1 MGVTTFFLT
10 GHSVVLSQYFPYAA
24 HDCPQRRRLVE
35 QYILRFASLNARR
48 SYTFAQIRYILR
60 EYGVRDFLPDRQ
72 QFRHV
77 GVTGEAFDYAT
88 WQHTD
93 GGRYLY
99 GGAVPASYDLSEMW
113 TGPGDTNAKLPKFQ
127 YGSASTTASSR
138 WLMPT
143 DYLRLKS
150 LTIGFSAPTSFISK
164 LGLTKAR
171 AYFSGSNLL
180 TWKSKDLVV
189 DPEMSPSGIMTF
201 ETPAYRT
208 FAFGVELDF

>member
-1 MGVTTFFLT
+1 MNFTLT
-10 GHSVVLSQYFPYAA
+10 YSV
-24 HDCPQRRRLVE
+24 
-35 QYILRFASLNARR
+35 
-48 SYTFAQIRYILR
+48 
-60 EYGVRDFLPDRQ
+60 G
-72 QFRHV
+72 
-77 GVTGEAFDYAT
+77 GKAFDNAP

-99 GGAVPASYDLSEMW
+99 GGSVPASYDLSKMW
-113 TGPGDTNAKLPKFQ
+113 TGPGDTDATLPKFQ
-127 YGSASTTASSR
+127 YGSASTSASSR

-150 LTIGFSAPTSFISK
+150 LTIGFSATKEMISG

-171 AYFSGSNLL
+171 VYFSGSNLL

-189 DPEMSPSGIMTF
+189 DPEMSPSGLVTF

>member
-1 MGVTTFFLT
+1 MGKHDPAIEGGLT
-10 GHSVVLSQYFPYAA
+10 NTLRYKFIDLSFTLTYSV
-24 HDCPQRRRLVE
+24 
-35 QYILRFASLNARR
+35 
-48 SYTFAQIRYILR
+48 
-60 EYGVRDFLPDRQ
+60 G
-72 QFRHV
+72 
-77 GVTGEAFDYAT
+77 GEAFDYAT

-143 DYLRLKS
+143 DDLRLKS